1 MYVHP
6 KNSNHIRSHL
16 GAIMALDHRRLC
28 LENKFLENKLRRFFE
43 LASLLY
49 KILATNLVA

>member
-6 KNSNHIRSHL
+6 KNSNHLRSHL

-49 KILATNLVA
+49 KILPTNLVA